1 MANRGTGT
9 TPLTRAQHHALY
21 LLKLARKSDPNT
33 DDGVMAT
40 ETFYDQEI
48 AVAFIHW
55 RTARSLVKRGLVTYG
70 HYDPDWGTEL
80 RLVDA

>member
-40 ETFYDQEI
+40 ETFYD
-48 AVAFIHW
+48 H
-55 RTARSLVKRGLVTYG
+55 GPNP
-70 HYDPDWGTEL
+70 HNDPRIVG
-80 RLVDA
+80 R